1 MENKKVVGIDYNG
14 YILYEDDTPA
24 FNSHYVEVINKFN
37 DNRGDK
43 ADWDLSKFPIETFT
57 KVILTLKYDSLE
69 DGFDYV
75 FNIPMFLEA
84 KLIDTNNRDNIY
96 KSWTFNDKAKY
107 FTPIKVGEH
116 NVDIPMLKTET
127 KDEWLSR
134 QIKIKRER
142 RAYRA
147 LYAKNKTD
155 KR

>member
-1 MENKKVVGIDYNG
+1 MENKKVVGIDYYG

-57 KVILTLKYDSLE
+57 KVILTLKYDNME

-75 FNIPMFLEA
+75 FDIPMFLEA
-84 KLIDTNNRDNIY
+84 KLINTDNRDNIY
-96 KSWTFNDKAKY
+96 KGWAFNDKAKH
-107 FTPIKVGEH
+107 FTPIKVREH

-127 KDEWLSR
+127 SNEY
-134 QIKIKRER
+134 IKRICKITRE
-142 RAYRA
+142 
-147 LYAKNKTD
+147 KNKC
-155 KR
+155 